1 MFHPHRRSQLARL
14 CALAAL
20 ATLGIGATTGAHAQG
35 SYPNKPIKLVV
46 PYPAGGG
53 VDAIARRLAQGLG
66 TQLGQQVIVDNRPG
80 GNLIIATRYV
90 AQAEPDGY
98 TLHFTVSQ
106 PYTMNQFFFKSLPY
120 DPEKAFTPVAT
131 VSAFTTGLQV
141 AADSPFKTLQDYVQ
155 YVKAH
160 PGKLNF
166 GSAGATS
173 QARLAMDMFNDA
185 AGLQMMH
192 VAYQGGAPASVALMA
207 KETQSMF
214 MDHTSTSPYIKAGK
228 MRTLAVNYPTRVET
242 LPGVPTFAEAG
253 YPNLNIP
260 LVWTGLMA
268 PPHTPPAIVNRL
280 AEAVRKEVTS
290 AEMKRFFNDFSL
302 IALPGGPAEVNA
314 LIRKDIDGWGGMIK
328 KLGIT
333 IE

>member
-1 MFHPHRRSQLARL
+1 MSRLHRRSHLLHL
-14 CALAAL
+14 CAIAAL
-20 ATLGIGATTGAHAQG
+20 TVCASAGVSAQG
-35 SYPNKPIKLVV
+35 AYPAKPIKLVV
-46 PYPAGGG
+46 PYPPGGG
-53 VDAIARRLAQGLG
+53 VDAIARRLAQGLS
-66 TQLGQQVIVDNRPG
+66 TQLGQQVIVDNKPG

-120 DPEKAFTPVAT
+120 DPEKSITPVAT
-131 VSAFTTGLQV
+131 VSAFTTGIQV
-141 AADSPFKTLQDYVQ
+141 AADSPLKTLKDYVQ
-155 YVKAH
+155 YVKAN

-214 MDHTSTSPYIKAGK
+214 MDHTSTATYIKAGK
-228 MRTLAVNYPTRVET
+228 MRTLALNYPTRVDT
-242 LPGVPTFAEAG
+242 LPGVPTFAESG

-260 LVWTGLMA
+260 LVWTGLIA
-268 PPHTPPAIVNRL
+268 PPNTPPAIVNRL

-290 AEMKRFFNDFSL
+290 PEMKRFFDDFSL
-302 IALPGGPAEVNA
+302 IPLPGGPAEVNA
-314 LIRKDIDGWGGMIK
+314 LLKKDIERWGGMIK
-328 KLGIT
+328 KLGLT